1 MPILLWSRSH
11 HFPWWDVQSGKFY
24 LRIYCDKERIFG
36 QFYVFLP
43 KGQNFAFRDI
53 RPSKFGRSQNLVWK
67 KEVVSFLERSY
78 LTVYILYK
86 FAFFVPLLSYDFK
99 ELLTLFR
106 ENEILF
112 SVIITQFWTTIEIF
126 SGWLWTNRRWVAME
140 IRTSRRRPVAES
152 YSRNFSTSYV
162 S

>member
-1 MPILLWSRSH
+1 MFSQVNFIYEFIATKSEFLANFTFSCQKVKIL
-11 HFPWWDVQSGKFY
+11 PSG
-24 LRIYCDKERIFG
+24 IFD
-36 QFYVFLP
+36 P
-43 KGQNFAFRDI
+43 
-53 RPSKFGRSQNLVWK
+53 QNLVARKICYEK

-112 SVIITQFWTTIEIF
+112 SVIITQF
-126 SGWLWTNRRWVAME
+126 
-140 IRTSRRRPVAES
+140 
-152 YSRNFSTSYV
+152 
-162 S
+162 